1 MFRELILVDHDSILT
16 LDTNEPSRETLIQAY
31 NRFTEDRSDRQ
42 QSKEL
47 VKESD
52 KLTRAEE
59 LQKLQARRWKVG
71 DVYAP
76 HDLSPAEMKKWRQ
89 WGRPDQDI
97 FDMLHI
103 NPLDEYKVSIS
114 VGSFYSVDLFLK
126 LELQYD
132 G

>member
-1 MFRELILVDHDSILT
+1 MYDT
-16 LDTNEPSRETLIQAY
+16 LGRYDLE
-31 NRFTEDRSDRQ
+31 RSPRQ

-47 VKESD
+47 VEQSD
-52 KLTRAEE
+52 KLTRAAE
-59 LQKLQARRWKVG
+59 LRRAQVRRWKIG

-76 HDLSPAEMKKWRQ
+76 HDLSVAEMKKWRLQ
-89 WGRPDQDI
+89 RRPDQDV

-103 NPLDEYKVSIS
+103 NPLDEYKVRIL
-114 VGSFYSVDLFLK
+114 VCQFTALTYPE